1 MVKFKSPLQV
11 KCNTGGGRIALEIE
25 ADLRKY
31 CLLKE
36 DGTCIDEF
44 VCPVEGCGFTTRLG
58 PGALRMHLL
67 MKSDPNVESRYCEA
81 HERFCHANIHE
92 LGMDAIRY
100 LSSLP
105 RIKVE

>member
-11 KCNTGGGRIALEIE
+11 NGNIGGCRIALEIE

-36 DGTCIDEF
+36 DGTCIDKF
-44 VCPVEGCGFTTRLG
+44 VCPVEGCGFATKLG

-92 LGMDAIRY
+92 LGMDAIRL

-105 RIKVE
+105 RVRME